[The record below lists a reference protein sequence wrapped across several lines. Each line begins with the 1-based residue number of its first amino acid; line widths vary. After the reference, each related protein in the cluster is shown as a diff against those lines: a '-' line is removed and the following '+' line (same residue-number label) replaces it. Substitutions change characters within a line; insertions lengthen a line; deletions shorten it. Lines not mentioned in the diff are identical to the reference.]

1 MKHFVMLPAVLSVV
15 TADLSDG
22 ACGPKPPTVPEFDKD
37 MVSDQLNAVTCYLV
51 KMMRES
57 HVRESRNLW
66 TKLKDM
72 FDIFTVPG

>member
-37 MVSDQLNAVTCYLV
+37 MVSDLRSMPLLV
-51 KMMRES
+51 NWSK
-57 HVRESRNLW
+57 
-66 TKLKDM
+66 
-72 FDIFTVPG
+72 